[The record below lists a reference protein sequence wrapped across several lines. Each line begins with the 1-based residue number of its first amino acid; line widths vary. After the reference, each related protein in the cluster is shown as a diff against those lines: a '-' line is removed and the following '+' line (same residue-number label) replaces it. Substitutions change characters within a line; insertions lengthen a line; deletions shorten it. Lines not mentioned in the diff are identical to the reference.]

1 MPTINHVYQPGLLFV
16 PFGLA
21 DPEEIVRSRSRQ
33 LHAGIEYHQS
43 GIDHVDL
50 GADRVHLLDG
60 SMLDYDVLVVA
71 SGSRLV
77 PEETEGLTG
86 PGWMEKVFT
95 FYDLPGAA
103 ALAAKLATFEGGRL
117 VVNVV
122 DMPIKCP
129 VAPLEFCFLADWY
142 FHERGIRDRVTITY
156 VTPARRRVHDAD
168 RIEGAGRDARR
179 ARDRA
184 GHGVQHG

>member
-1 MPTINHVYQPGLLFV
+1 MYQPGLLFV
-16 PFGLA
+16 PFGFT
-21 DPEEIVRSRSRQ
+21 DPEDIVRSRSRQ
-33 LHAGIEYHQS
+33 LHGGIEYHQS

-50 GADRVHLLDG
+50 DTDCVYLTDG
-60 SMLDYDVLVVA
+60 SVLDYDVLVIA

-77 PEETEGLTG
+77 PEETEGLIG
-86 PGWMEKVFT
+86 SGWMEKVFT
-95 FYDLPGAA
+95 FYDLPGAT
-103 ALAAKLATFEGGRL
+103 ALEAKLATFESGRL

-142 FHERGIRDRVTITY
+142 FHERDIRDRVDDHLRH
-156 VTPARRRVHDAD
+156 PPRRRVHHAD
-168 RIEGAGRDARR
+168 RIRGPGRDARG

-184 GHGVQHG
+184 GNGVQHW